1 MSLDKQTIFAKTP
14 KGILESKGRWSLF
27 ASTSQKVLAL
37 IDGISTLEQLLAASG
52 MKENKFLAEVE
63 TLLQDRLIRE
73 SWTPN
78 GMFTINAAPHAPQGI
93 QVAVENTQAF
103 MEAVEKQKSGNKNK
117 KELEEDLLS
126 FDDIEEKLR
135 RESEQLAKREDA
147 TRQLQVEA
155 KVKKDAE
162 QKAREEG
169 DRKKREAAELKSRE
183 EAERLAREAA
193 ERKVQEEKEQKA
205 RAEAQGKAQEE
216 EAKKRAKEE
225 EARLAREEAE
235 RKARDAR
242 LAKRLEA
249 REKERLRALEAAE
262 KKAKAEA
269 ERISIREAE
278 RVAKEEAERA
288 AREEAERIAQEE
300 AERKAREETELR
312 AKEEAER
319 LAREEAE
326 RIAQE
331 EAERKAQEEA
341 ELKAREEAE
350 LRAKEEAERLA
361 REEAER
367 KAQEEAERKAQE
379 EAERKA
385 QEEAE
390 RIAREEAELRAKEEA
405 ERLAREEAER
415 KAQEEAERIAHEE
428 AELRAKEEAERLA
441 REEAERKAQ
450 EEAERKAREE
460 AELRAKEEAERLA
473 REEAERKAQEEAER
487 IAREEAELKSRKE
500 AERLAREE
508 AERLARE
515 EAERIAREE
524 AELRAKEEAERLARE
539 DAERI
544 AQEEAERKAREEV
557 ERKAQ
562 EESERKAR
570 EEAELR
576 AKEEVE
582 RIAREETERKEREAV
597 ERRLKEEAALLV
609 REEAEAT
616 ELRAKADAE
625 YEALDQIT
633 RSFPVEDDVTVYEEV
648 PVHEAVPMHEEV
660 EPGQRFAKVLP
671 ILKWSAAGI
680 LILLII
686 GLAGIHFVTLT
697 STQKRIET
705 LVSARLGEPV
715 KMQSLHITLF
725 PSPYLKL
732 RQVEIGSQA
741 GVRIADA
748 RIYAGWGTLLGD
760 GRRVER
766 IELEKIDLAAGVLEN
781 MATWPAKSVQQQPA
795 YEIGQISFRQASIE
809 AGEGVPPPFS
819 GELIFSAPGHIEKAR
834 LESEDGAL
842 KVDFSPAAEGLGVS
856 VSVRDVILS
865 SFLPVRIDSLQAAG
879 TVSGRQ
885 IRFAELKGSSHGGKV
900 SGSLHLSWDRDWS
913 ANGDIRIVGA
923 SIAPSSGASD
933 KPSVSGKFEA
943 ALSFTQQAKTPGNL
957 FRSPVMTGTATLQA
971 GKVVGF
977 DLPAAI
983 HYGVEAIY
991 SAHTDFDTWAFKLEP
1006 LGDKQA
1012 YKSLRIVGPDL
1023 QLDGSAEVSAKGA
1036 ISGAVKMQVETKKK
1050 LVRGNYTLGGT
1061 LERPTI
1067 RPAAL
1072 SK

>member
-1 MSLDKQTIFAKTP
+1 
-14 KGILESKGRWSLF
+14 
-27 ASTSQKVLAL
+27 
-37 IDGISTLEQLLAASG
+37 
-52 MKENKFLAEVE
+52 
-63 TLLQDRLIRE
+63 
-73 SWTPN
+73 
-78 GMFTINAAPHAPQGI
+78 
-93 QVAVENTQAF
+93 
-103 MEAVEKQKSGNKNK
+103 
-117 KELEEDLLS
+117 
-126 FDDIEEKLR
+126 
-135 RESEQLAKREDA
+135 
-147 TRQLQVEA
+147 
-155 KVKKDAE
+155 
-162 QKAREEG
+162 
-169 DRKKREAAELKSRE
+169 
-183 EAERLAREAA
+183 
-193 ERKVQEEKEQKA
+193 
-205 RAEAQGKAQEE
+205 
-216 EAKKRAKEE
+216 
-225 EARLAREEAE
+225 
-235 RKARDAR
+235 
-242 LAKRLEA
+242 
-249 REKERLRALEAAE
+249 
-262 KKAKAEA
+262 
-269 ERISIREAE
+269 
-278 RVAKEEAERA
+278 
-288 AREEAERIAQEE
+288 
-300 AERKAREETELR
+300 
-312 AKEEAER
+312 
-319 LAREEAE
+319 
-326 RIAQE
+326 
-331 EAERKAQEEA
+331 
-341 ELKAREEAE
+341 
-350 LRAKEEAERLA
+350 
-361 REEAER
+361 
-367 KAQEEAERKAQE
+367 
-379 EAERKA
+379 
-385 QEEAE
+385 
-390 RIAREEAELRAKEEA
+390 
-405 ERLAREEAER
+405 
-415 KAQEEAERIAHEE
+415 
-428 AELRAKEEAERLA
+428 
-441 REEAERKAQ
+441 
-450 EEAERKAREE
+450 
-460 AELRAKEEAERLA
+460 
-473 REEAERKAQEEAER
+473 
-487 IAREEAELKSRKE
+487 
-500 AERLAREE
+500 
-508 AERLARE
+508 
-515 EAERIAREE
+515 
-524 AELRAKEEAERLARE
+524 
-539 DAERI
+539 
-544 AQEEAERKAREEV
+544 
-557 ERKAQ
+557 
-562 EESERKAR
+562 
-570 EEAELR
+570 
-576 AKEEVE
+576 
-582 RIAREETERKEREAV
+582 
-597 ERRLKEEAALLV
+597 LV
-609 REEAEAT
+609 REEAEAA

-781 MATWPAKSVQQQPA
+781 MAAWPAKSVQQQPA
-795 YEIGQISFRQASIE
+795 YEIGQISFRHASIE

-900 SGSLHLSWDRDWS
+900 SGSLLLSWDRDWS

-923 SIAPSSGASD
+923 SIAPSSGAPD
-933 KPSVSGKFEA
+933 KPSVSGKFDA
-943 ALSFTQQAKTPGNL
+943 ALSFMQQAKTPGNL

-1023 QLDGSAEVSAKGA
+1023 QLDGRAEVSAKGA

-1061 LERPTI
+1061 FERPTI

>member
-341 ELKAREEAE
+341 ELKAR
-350 LRAKEEAERLA
+350 
-361 REEAER
+361 
-367 KAQEEAERKAQE
+367 
-379 EAERKA
+379 
-385 QEEAE
+385 
-390 RIAREEAELRAKEEA
+390 
-405 ERLAREEAER
+405 
-415 KAQEEAERIAHEE
+415 EE